1 MQSPVFTLENE
12 CQDCYKCVRHCHP
25 KAIRIENGHAAVIP
39 GACVAC
45 GECVRVCP
53 ARAKRIRRDVD
64 RLPRLLESGRPV
76 YASVAPSFVAAFPDW
91 TLGRLAAALRS
102 VGFAGVSETAHGA
115 QLVSAATAEFL
126 RDHPHGLWLSSACPA
141 SVDYVRKYHPALAP
155 RIVPVDSPVLAH
167 AKALRR
173 AYGADAAVVFFG
185 PCAAKKNEADRDP
198 AALDLACTFPN
209 LVEFLE
215 SRGVVE
221 PPDEEAELAL
231 GPAQEGRLYS
241 FEGGM
246 NETLRDP
253 AAPPAR
259 LLAVSGLAQIDRL
272 CRASAPAEGAPV
284 FVEMLACRGGCV
296 SGPAMP
302 PGGAAIDGIVRTG
315 ELAGEP
321 RSSVGREVPVD
332 VSHAFPAEAAEAEA
346 PDETAIRQ
354 ALATVGKY
362 VPEDELNCGA
372 CGYET
377 CRDFAAALLAGKA
390 ETSMCHTF
398 LRKSFERK
406 SSALV
411 KYIPAGVVVVD
422 SSLSIVESNHLF
434 CEIMGGEALRIFETL
449 GSLDG
454 LDLDAIG
461 FPFAPLLSSILEN
474 GGETTRFNQTLGDR
488 VANVS
493 VFCIARG
500 RLAGAVVQDV
510 TKGELQRETVARS
523 ARELIR
529 KNVRVVQEVA
539 RLFGEH
545 VAQSEILLNQI
556 AGRFSAY
563 GSDNP
568 APESEQEAVA
578 AAAAARIAA
587 AAAAGE
593 PKK

>member
-53 ARAKRIRRDVD
+53 ARAKRIRRDV
-64 RLPRLLESGRPV
+64 
-76 YASVAPSFVAAFPDW
+76 
-91 TLGRLAAALRS
+91 AALRS

-126 RDHPHGLWLSSACPA
+126 RDHPRGLWLSSACPA

-215 SRGVVE
+215 SRGVV
-221 PPDEEAELAL
+221 
-231 GPAQEGRLYS
+231 
-241 FEGGM
+241 
-246 NETLRDP
+246 DP

-296 SGPAMP
+296 GGPAMP
-302 PGGAAIDGIVRTG
+302 PGGAAIDAIVRTG

-593 PKK
+593 PGK